1 MVAGILKWLE
11 GLGVNTA
18 YVLFGLGGLLIF
30 CIYLYINVQFA
41 RIFGFA
47 IALSPLWLPV
57 ILFLTFFEKWKG
69 YVKKDFLLNQGNV
82 TLEILLP
89 EEILKSP
96 LAMELVIAQLYQKAS
111 PDNLVQTYIDGKHPP
126 VFSLELVS
134 DGGRVRFFIN
144 TPRKK
149 FKNLIEAQLY
159 SQYPGIEVR
168 ELAVDYTAEIDKD
181 LTEFSIF
188 SLHFS
193 KKPNVTP
200 IKTYIDYKLDMN
212 PEEEEKI
219 DPITQQLDMLGS
231 ISPDERIWIQIII
244 TAHRE
249 ESFKVGSLTTTP
261 DWSGDLKAEINK
273 LAMRDDKKM
282 GVIDLEASSMPRM
295 TDGERLAVAAL
306 EKRQSQSP
314 FTTGIRAIYAVKK
327 GKEYLLGERI
337 GAIIT
342 SWVQYNGMNA
352 IGIKWR
358 TDVDWPWW
366 QDPKGTVRDA
376 MKKRELDEYKRR
388 YYEAQGQNDVTCI
401 MTPDE
406 LATIFHLPGKVAVT
420 PTLPRI
426 PSARAEAPPNL
437 PVGEF

>member
-1 MVAGILKWLE
+1 MVEGILKWLE

-18 YVLFGLGGLLIF
+18 YVLFGLGALIIF
-30 CIYLYINVQFA
+30 VILSYVEVQFA
-41 RIFGFA
+41 RVLGYA
-47 IALSPLWLPV
+47 IALSPFWLPV
-57 ILFLTFFEKWKG
+57 ILFLAFFENWMA
-69 YVKKDFLLNQGNV
+69 YVKKAFLLDQGNV

-96 LAMELVIAQLYQKAS
+96 LAMELVIAQLFQKAS

-126 VFSLELVS
+126 RFSLELVS

-149 FKNLIEAQLY
+149 FKNIIEAQLY

-168 ELAVDYTAEIDKD
+168 ELAVDYAAEIDKELSD
-181 LTEFSIF
+181 F
-188 SLHFS
+188 SLFSMHFS
-193 KKPNVTP
+193 KKPNVLP

-219 DPITQQLDMLGS
+219 DPLTQQLDMLGS
-231 ISPDERIWIQIII
+231 IGPDERIWIQIII

-249 ESFKVGSLTTTP
+249 ESFKVGSLTTKS
-261 DWSGDLKAEINK
+261 DWGDELKAEINK
-273 LAMRDDKKM
+273 LAMRDEKKM

-295 TDGERLAVAAL
+295 TDGERLMVAAL

-314 FTTGIRAIYAVKK
+314 FTTAIRALYAVKK
-327 GKEYLLGERI
+327 GKEYLFGERI

-342 SWVQYNGMNA
+342 SWVQYNGANN

-366 QDPKGTVRDA
+366 QDPKGMVRDA
-376 MKKRELDEYKRR
+376 MKRRELDQYKRR
-388 YYEAQGQNDVTCI
+388 YYEAQTQNDVTCI